1 MDVPIRQAKKRN
13 AEILRR
19 LNLPAVGSIMIL
31 TVVGFLDEARKGEA
45 RYTGPGGVE
54 RHFGTLSLG
63 IYRYTEHCL
72 VGI

>member
-1 MDVPIRQAKKRN
+1 
-13 AEILRR
+13 
-19 LNLPAVGSIMIL
+19 MIL